1 VKLRLLAVGSR
12 SPGWVAAGFEDYAR
26 RMPRSCPIE
35 LVEIEPANRKGWT
48 TERVLAAE
56 GERMLGRIGTTD
68 HVLALEVD
76 GRTCSTEAL
85 ARMLENWRMQGT
97 DVSFLIGGADG
108 LAPACLARAEETLS
122 LSALTFPH
130 QLVRVM
136 LAEQLY
142 RAWTLT
148 QGHPYHRG

>member
-1 VKLRLLAVGSR
+1 MLC
-12 SPGWVAAGFEDYAR
+12 SPYCF
-26 RMPRSCPIE
+26 
-35 LVEIEPANRKGWT
+35 
-48 TERVLAAE
+48 
-56 GERMLGRIGTTD
+56 LGRTRYYLKFGLTKEPVEKGQYD
-68 HVLALEVD
+68 HTYEEIFLAEAVRLSRD
-76 GRTCSTEAL
+76 GL
-85 ARMLENWRMQGT
+85 ATRSIRMLENWRMRGT

-148 QGHPYHRG
+148 QGHPYHRE